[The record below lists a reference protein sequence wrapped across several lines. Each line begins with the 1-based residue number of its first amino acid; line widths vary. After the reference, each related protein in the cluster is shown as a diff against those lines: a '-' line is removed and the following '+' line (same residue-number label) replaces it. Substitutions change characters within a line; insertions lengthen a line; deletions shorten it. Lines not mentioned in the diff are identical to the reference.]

1 MEKKWSLLPDVSAR
15 AVELSQR
22 IGTTPFTAAL
32 LLHRGIESDEA
43 ARDFLHPEKQPFHDP
58 FRMQDMEKA
67 VERIERAI
75 AEKERIV
82 VYGDY
87 DVDGITATS
96 LLCRSLHQLGADVRY
111 FIPHRQKDG
120 YGLHKETLDEIIAS
134 GAALIVTVDC
144 GISAVEEAAGAA
156 GSVDLIITDHH
167 LPGEELPAAL
177 AVIDPHR
184 EDCAYPDKNIA
195 GVGVAFKLCQALWRK
210 LRGKDFTGDLDIAAL
225 GTVADVVPLVGE
237 NRKIVQQGLRVMKKS
252 KRPGIQALL
261 AVTELKDKE
270 ITAGHIGFV
279 LAPRLNAAGRL
290 ASALRGV
297 ELLLTEEAAEAQA
310 IAEELDAANRE
321 RQAVEQEIL
330 QAAERQIEEID
341 VKKAA
346 VLVLH
351 GEGWH
356 PGVIGIVASRIV
368 ERYYRPTVIIAE
380 ENGIGKGSCRSIR
393 GFHMFEALSACQE
406 HLLGFG
412 GHAQAAGLSL
422 RSEGIAAF
430 RASLEA
436 YAKRV
441 LTEKDF
447 IPILDIELELA
458 PDKISERLMTEIKL
472 LEPYGM
478 GNPKPLFSCSS
489 VRGSYAR
496 QIGKE
501 GQHLKFELDG
511 VDASID
517 VLAWGR
523 GEAAALINR
532 ERVDIAYFPEY
543 HVWREK
549 RSLQL
554 MLEDFR
560 PAHDDAKHPD
570 RDDLASVY
578 RFFLARQRAGEELP
592 SDAEKL
598 LAAYLQAFPAMGTF
612 TFQKSLQIFEEL
624 GVLQA
629 ADGRYAFCPPQ
640 GKLDLQKSR
649 LFREGNPL

>member
-1 MEKKWSLLPDVSAR
+1 MEKEWSLLPDVSAR
-15 AVELSQR
+15 AVEFSQR

-32 LLHRGIESDEA
+32 LLHRGIASDEE
-43 ARDFLHPEKQPFHDP
+43 ARNFLHPEKQPFYDP
-58 FRMQDMEKA
+58 FLMKDMEKA
-67 VERIERAI
+67 VSRIERAI
-75 AEKERIV
+75 QAKERIV

-96 LLCRSLHQLGADVRY
+96 LLCRSLRQLGADVGY

-120 YGLHKETLDEIIAS
+120 YGLHKETLDEIIAA
-134 GAALIVTVDC
+134 GADLIVTVDC
-144 GISAVEEAAGAA
+144 GISAVEEAAAVKDK
-156 GSVDLIITDHH
+156 VDLIITDHH
-167 LPGEELPAAL
+167 LPGKELPKAV

-184 EDCAYPDKNIA
+184 ADCPYPDKNIA
-195 GVGVAFKLCQALWRK
+195 GVGVAFKLCQALWQK
-210 LRGKDFTGDLDIAAL
+210 MRGRAFTGDLDIVAL

-237 NRKIVQQGLRVMKKS
+237 NRKIVQQGLRVLKKS
-252 KRPGIQALL
+252 KRLGIQALL
-261 AVTELKDKE
+261 AVTELKEKE

-297 ELLLTEEAAEAQA
+297 ELLLTEDAAEAQA

-330 QAAERQIEEID
+330 QAAEKQIESID
-341 VKKAA
+341 IKKAP

-380 ENGIGKGSCRSIR
+380 EDGIGKGSCRSIR
-393 GFHMFEALSACQE
+393 GFHMFEALSACKE
-406 HLLGFG
+406 YLLGFG

-422 RSEGIAAF
+422 RSEDIAPF
-430 RASLEA
+430 REALAA
-436 YAKRV
+436 YATRV
-441 LTEKDF
+441 LAAEDF

-458 PDKISERLMTEIKL
+458 PDKISEKLMTEIKL

-478 GNPKPLFSCSS
+478 GNPKPLFASHS
-489 VRGSYAR
+489 VRGSYAQR
-496 QIGKE
+496 IGKE
-501 GQHLKFELDG
+501 GQHLKFALDG
-511 VDASID
+511 VDESID

-523 GEAAALINR
+523 GEAAPLVNR
-532 ERVDIAYFPEY
+532 ERIDIAYFPEY

-560 PAHDDAKHPD
+560 PARAEAKHPD
-570 RDDLASVY
+570 RDALASVY
-578 RFFLARQRAGEELP
+578 RFLFARQKAAELP
-592 SDAEKL
+592 LDAEYL
-598 LAAYLQAFPAMGTF
+598 LAEYLRHFPVMGIF
-612 TFQKSLQIFEEL
+612 TFQKALQIFEEL
-624 GVLQA
+624 GVLHA
-629 ADGRYAFCPPQ
+629 ADGTYKFSAPKER
-640 GKLDLQKSR
+640 LDLYKSR
-649 LFREGNPL
+649 IFREGNPL

>member
-1 MEKKWSLLPDVSAR
+1 MEKEWSLLPDTSAR
-15 AVELSQR
+15 AVEFSQR

-32 LLHRGIESDEA
+32 LLHRGITSDEE
-43 ARDFLHPEKQPFHDP
+43 ARAFLHPEKQPFHDP
-58 FRMQDMEKA
+58 FLMRDMEKA
-67 VERIERAI
+67 VSRIEQAI
-75 AEKERIV
+75 EAQERIV

-96 LLCRSLHQLGADVRY
+96 LLCRNLRQLGAAADY

-120 YGLHKETLDEIIAS
+120 YGLHKETLDEIIAG
-134 GAALIVTVDC
+134 GARLIVTVDC
-144 GISAVEEAAGAA
+144 GISAVEEAAAA
-156 GSVDLIITDHH
+156 KDKVDLIITDHH
-167 LPGEELPAAL
+167 LPGKELPKAL

-184 EDCAYPDKNIA
+184 ADCAYPDKNIA
-195 GVGVAFKLCQALWRK
+195 GVDVAFKLCQALWQK
-210 LRGKDFTGDLDIAAL
+210 MRGKAFTGDLDIVAL
-225 GTVADVVPLVGE
+225 GTVADVVPLLGE
-237 NRKIVQQGLRVMKKS
+237 NRKIVQQGLRVLKKS

-261 AVTELKDKE
+261 AVTELQEKE

-297 ELLLTEEAAEAQA
+297 ELLLTEDGEEAQA

-330 QAAERQIEEID
+330 QAAEKQIEEID
-341 VKKAA
+341 VKRAH

-380 ENGIGKGSCRSIR
+380 EDGIGKGSCRSIR
-393 GFHMFEALSACQE
+393 GFHMFEALSACGE

-422 RSEGIAAF
+422 RSADVASF
-430 RASLEA
+430 REAMEA
-436 YAKRV
+436 YAAKV
-441 LTEKDF
+441 LTEEDF
-447 IPILDIELELA
+447 VPILEIELELA
-458 PDKISERLMTEIKL
+458 PEKITEQLMTEIKL

-478 GNPKPLFSCSS
+478 GNPKPLFASHG
-489 VRGSYAR
+489 VRGGYAR

-511 VDASID
+511 LDASID
-517 VLAWGR
+517 VLAWGK
-523 GEAAALINR
+523 GEEAPLVNR
-532 ERVDIAYFPEY
+532 ERIDIAYFPEY

-560 PAHDDAKHPD
+560 PARAEAKHPD
-570 RDDLASVY
+570 RDALASVY
-578 RFFLARQRAGEELP
+578 RFLFARQKAAELP
-592 SDAEKL
+592 LDAEYL
-598 LAAYLQAFPAMGTF
+598 LAEYLRHFPVMGIF
-612 TFQKSLQIFEEL
+612 TFQKALQIFEEL
-624 GVLQA
+624 GVLHA
-629 ADGRYAFCPPQ
+629 ADGTYKFSAPKER
-640 GKLDLQKSR
+640 LDLYKSR
-649 LFREGNPL
+649 IFREGNPL

>member
-1 MEKKWSLLPDVSAR
+1 MEKEWSLLPDTSAR
-15 AVELSQR
+15 AVEFSQR

-32 LLHRGIESDEA
+32 LLHRGITSDEE
-43 ARDFLHPEKQPFHDP
+43 ARAFLHPEKQPFHDP
-58 FRMQDMEKA
+58 FLMRDMEKA
-67 VERIERAI
+67 VSRIEQAI
-75 AEKERIV
+75 EAQERIV

-96 LLCRSLHQLGADVRY
+96 LLCRNLRQLGAAADY

-120 YGLHKETLDEIIAS
+120 YGLHKETLDEIIAG
-134 GAALIVTVDC
+134 GARLIVTVDC
-144 GISAVEEAAGAA
+144 GISAVEEAAAA
-156 GSVDLIITDHH
+156 KDKVDLIITDHH
-167 LPGEELPAAL
+167 LPGKELPKAF

-184 EDCAYPDKNIA
+184 ADCAYPDKNIA
-195 GVGVAFKLCQALWRK
+195 GVGVAFKLCQALWQK
-210 LRGKDFTGDLDIAAL
+210 MRGKAFTGDLDIVAL
-225 GTVADVVPLVGE
+225 GTVADVVPLLGE
-237 NRKIVQQGLRVMKKS
+237 NRKIVQQGLRVLKKS

-261 AVTELKDKE
+261 AVTELQEKE

-297 ELLLTEEAAEAQA
+297 ELLLTEDGEEAQA

-330 QAAERQIEEID
+330 QAAEKQIEEID
-341 VKKAA
+341 VKRAH

-380 ENGIGKGSCRSIR
+380 EDGIGKGSCRSIR
-393 GFHMFEALSACQE
+393 GFHMFEALSACGE

-422 RSEGIAAF
+422 RSADVASF
-430 RASLEA
+430 REAMEA
-436 YAKRV
+436 YAAKV
-441 LTEKDF
+441 LTEEDF
-447 IPILDIELELA
+447 VPILEIELELA
-458 PDKISERLMTEIKL
+458 PEKITEQLMTEIKL

-478 GNPKPLFSCSS
+478 GNPKPLFASHG
-489 VRGSYAR
+489 VRGSYAQR
-496 QIGKE
+496 IGKE
-501 GQHLKFELDG
+501 GQHLKFALDG
-511 VDASID
+511 VDESID

-523 GEAAALINR
+523 GEAAPLVNR
-532 ERVDIAYFPEY
+532 ERIDIAYFPEY

-560 PAHDDAKHPD
+560 PARAEAKHPD
-570 RDDLASVY
+570 RDALASVY
-578 RFFLARQRAGEELP
+578 RFLFARQKAAELP
-592 SDAEKL
+592 LDAEYL
-598 LAAYLQAFPAMGTF
+598 LAEYLRHFPVMGIF
-612 TFQKSLQIFEEL
+612 TFQKALQIFEEL
-624 GVLQA
+624 GVLHA
-629 ADGRYAFCPPQ
+629 ADGTYKFSAPKER
-640 GKLDLQKSR
+640 LDLYKSR
-649 LFREGNPL
+649 IFREGNPL

>member
-1 MEKKWSLLPDVSAR
+1 MEKEWSLLPDTSAR
-15 AVELSQR
+15 AVEFSQR

-32 LLHRGIESDEA
+32 LLHRGITSDEE
-43 ARDFLHPEKQPFHDP
+43 ARAFLHPEKQPFHDP
-58 FRMQDMEKA
+58 FLMRDMEKA
-67 VERIERAI
+67 VSRIEQAI
-75 AEKERIV
+75 EAQERIV

-96 LLCRSLHQLGADVRY
+96 LLCRNLRHLGADAAY

-120 YGLHKETLDEIIAS
+120 YGLHKETLDEITAS
-134 GAALIVTVDC
+134 GAALIITVDC
-144 GISAVEEAAGAA
+144 GISAVEEVAEAKKK
-156 GSVDLIITDHH
+156 VDIIITDHH
-167 LPGEELPAAL
+167 LPGKELPAAF

-184 EDCAYPDKNIA
+184 ADCPYPDKNIA
-195 GVGVAFKLCQALWRK
+195 GVGVAFKLCQALWQK
-210 LRGKDFTGDLDIAAL
+210 MRGKAFTGDLDIVAL
-225 GTVADVVPLVGE
+225 GTVADVVPLLGE
-237 NRKIVQQGLRVMKKS
+237 NRKIVQQGLRVLKKS

-261 AVTELKDKE
+261 AVTELQEKE

-297 ELLLTEEAAEAQA
+297 ELLLTEDGEEAQA

-330 QAAERQIEEID
+330 QAAEKQIEEID
-341 VKKAA
+341 VKRAH

-380 ENGIGKGSCRSIR
+380 EDGIGKGSCRSIR
-393 GFHMFEALSACQE
+393 GFHMFEALSACGE

-422 RSEGIAAF
+422 RSADVASF
-430 RASLEA
+430 REAMEA
-436 YAKRV
+436 YAAKV
-441 LTEKDF
+441 LTEEDF
-447 IPILDIELELA
+447 VPILEIELELA
-458 PDKISERLMTEIKL
+458 PEKITEQLMTEIKL

-478 GNPKPLFSCSS
+478 GNPKPLFASHG
-489 VRGSYAR
+489 VRGSYAQR
-496 QIGKE
+496 IGKE
-501 GQHLKFELDG
+501 GQHLKFALDG
-511 VDASID
+511 VDESID

-523 GEAAALINR
+523 GEAAPLVNR
-532 ERVDIAYFPEY
+532 ERIDIAYFPEY

-560 PAHDDAKHPD
+560 PARAEAKHPD
-570 RDDLASVY
+570 RDALASVY
-578 RFFLARQRAGEELP
+578 RFLFARQKAAELP
-592 SDAEKL
+592 LDAEYL
-598 LAAYLQAFPAMGTF
+598 LAEYLRHFPVMGIF
-612 TFQKSLQIFEEL
+612 TFQKALQIFEEL
-624 GVLQA
+624 GVLHA
-629 ADGRYAFCPPQ
+629 ADGTYKFSAPKER
-640 GKLDLQKSR
+640 LDLYKSR
-649 LFREGNPL
+649 IFREGNPL

>member
-1 MEKKWSLLPDVSAR
+1 MEKEWSLLPDTSAR
-15 AVELSQR
+15 AVEFSQR

-32 LLHRGIESDEA
+32 LLHRGITSDEE
-43 ARDFLHPEKQPFHDP
+43 ARAFLHPEKQPFHDP
-58 FRMQDMEKA
+58 FLMRDMEKA
-67 VERIERAI
+67 VSRIEQAI
-75 AEKERIV
+75 QAQERIV

-96 LLCRSLHQLGADVRY
+96 LLCRNLRQLGAAADY

-120 YGLHKETLDEIIAS
+120 YGLHKETLDEIIAG
-134 GAALIVTVDC
+134 GARLIVTVDC
-144 GISAVEEAAGAA
+144 GISAVEEAAAA
-156 GSVDLIITDHH
+156 KDKVDLIITDHH
-167 LPGEELPAAL
+167 LPGKELPKAL

-184 EDCAYPDKNIA
+184 ADCAYPDKNIA
-195 GVGVAFKLCQALWRK
+195 GVGVAFKLCQALWQK
-210 LRGKDFTGDLDIAAL
+210 MRGKAFTGDLDIVAL
-225 GTVADVVPLVGE
+225 GTVADVVPLLGE
-237 NRKIVQQGLRVMKKS
+237 NRKIVQQGLRVLKKS

-261 AVTELKDKE
+261 AVTELQEKE

-297 ELLLTEEAAEAQA
+297 ELLLTEDGEEAQA

-330 QAAERQIEEID
+330 QAAEKQIEEID
-341 VKKAA
+341 VKRAH

-380 ENGIGKGSCRSIR
+380 EDGIGKGSCRSIR
-393 GFHMFEALSACQE
+393 GFHMFEALSACGE

-422 RSEGIAAF
+422 RSADVASF
-430 RASLEA
+430 REAMEA
-436 YAKRV
+436 YAAKV
-441 LTEKDF
+441 LTEEDF
-447 IPILDIELELA
+447 VPILEIELELA
-458 PDKISERLMTEIKL
+458 PEKITEQLMTEIKL

-478 GNPKPLFSCSS
+478 GNPKPLFASHG
-489 VRGSYAR
+489 VRGSYAQR
-496 QIGKE
+496 IGKE
-501 GQHLKFELDG
+501 GQHLKFALDG
-511 VDASID
+511 VDESID

-523 GEAAALINR
+523 GEAAPLVNR
-532 ERVDIAYFPEY
+532 ERIDIAYFPEY

-560 PAHDDAKHPD
+560 PARAEAKHPD
-570 RDDLASVY
+570 RDALASVY
-578 RFFLARQRAGEELP
+578 RFLFARQKAAELP
-592 SDAEKL
+592 LDAEYL
-598 LAAYLQAFPAMGTF
+598 LAEYLRHFPVMGIF
-612 TFQKSLQIFEEL
+612 TFQKALQIFEEL
-624 GVLQA
+624 GVLHA
-629 ADGRYAFCPPQ
+629 ADGTYKFSAPKER
-640 GKLDLQKSR
+640 LDLYKSR
-649 LFREGNPL
+649 IFREGNPL

>member
-1 MEKKWSLLPDVSAR
+1 MEKEWSLLPDTSAR
-15 AVELSQR
+15 AVEFSQR

-32 LLHRGIESDEA
+32 LLHRGITSDEE
-43 ARDFLHPEKQPFHDP
+43 ARAFLHPEKQPFHDP
-58 FRMQDMEKA
+58 FLMRDMEKA
-67 VERIERAI
+67 VSRIEQAI
-75 AEKERIV
+75 QAQERIV

-96 LLCRSLHQLGADVRY
+96 LLCRNLRQLGANAGY

-120 YGLHKETLDEIIAS
+120 YGLHKETLDEIIAG
-134 GAALIVTVDC
+134 GAGLIVTVDC
-144 GISAVEEAAGAA
+144 GISAVEEAAAA
-156 GSVDLIITDHH
+156 KDKVDLIITDHH
-167 LPGEELPAAL
+167 LPGQELPKAL

-184 EDCAYPDKNIA
+184 ADCAYPDKNIA
-195 GVGVAFKLCQALWRK
+195 GVGVAFKLCQALWQK
-210 LRGKDFTGDLDIAAL
+210 MRGKSFTGDLDIVAL
-225 GTVADVVPLVGE
+225 GTVADVVPLLGE
-237 NRKIVQQGLRVMKKS
+237 NRKIVQQGLRVLKKS

-261 AVTELKDKE
+261 AVTELQEKE

-297 ELLLTEEAAEAQA
+297 ELLLTEDGEEAQA

-330 QAAERQIEEID
+330 QAAEKQIEEID
-341 VKKAA
+341 VKRAH

-380 ENGIGKGSCRSIR
+380 EDGVGKGSCRSIR
-393 GFHMFEALSACQE
+393 GFHMFEALSACKE

-422 RSEGIAAF
+422 RSADIASF
-430 RASLEA
+430 REALEA
-436 YAKRV
+436 YAAKV
-441 LTEKDF
+441 LTEEDF
-447 IPILDIELELA
+447 VPILDIELELA
-458 PDKISERLMTEIKL
+458 PEKITEQLMTEIKL

-478 GNPKPLFSCSS
+478 GNPKPLFSTQG

-511 VDASID
+511 LDASID
-517 VLAWGR
+517 VLAWGK
-523 GEAAALINR
+523 GEEAPLVNR
-532 ERVDIAYFPEY
+532 ERIDIAYFPEY

-560 PAHDDAKHPD
+560 PARAEAKHPD
-570 RDDLASVY
+570 RDALASVY
-578 RFFLARQRAGEELP
+578 RFLLVRQRAGEGLP
-592 SDAEKL
+592 ADAEKL
-598 LAAYLQAFPAMGTF
+598 LAEYLLHFPAMGIF
-612 TFQKSLQIFEEL
+612 TFQKALQIFEEL
-624 GVLQA
+624 SVLLPD
-629 ADGRYAFCPPQ
+629 DGRYAFCPPQ
-640 GKLDLQKSR
+640 EKLDLQKSR
-649 LFREGNPL
+649 IFREGNPL

>member
-1 MEKKWSLLPDVSAR
+1 MEKEWSLLPDTSAR
-15 AVELSQR
+15 AVEFSQR

-32 LLHRGIESDEA
+32 LLHRGITSDEE
-43 ARDFLHPEKQPFHDP
+43 ARAFLHPEKQPFHDP
-58 FRMQDMEKA
+58 FLMRDMEKA
-67 VERIERAI
+67 VSRIEQAI
-75 AEKERIV
+75 EAQERIV

-96 LLCRSLHQLGADVRY
+96 LLCRNLRQLGAAADY

-120 YGLHKETLDEIIAS
+120 YGLHKETLDEIIAG
-134 GAALIVTVDC
+134 GARLIVTVDC
-144 GISAVEEAAGAA
+144 GISAVEEAAAA
-156 GSVDLIITDHH
+156 KDKVDLIITDHH
-167 LPGEELPAAL
+167 LPGKELPKAF

-184 EDCAYPDKNIA
+184 ADCSYPDKNIA
-195 GVGVAFKLCQALWRK
+195 GVGVAFKLCQALWQK
-210 LRGKDFTGDLDIAAL
+210 MRGKSFTGDLDIVAL
-225 GTVADVVPLVGE
+225 GTVADVVPLLGE
-237 NRKIVQQGLRVMKKS
+237 NRKIVQQGLRVLKKS

-261 AVTELKDKE
+261 AVTELQEKE

-297 ELLLTEEAAEAQA
+297 ELLLTEDGEEAQA

-330 QAAERQIEEID
+330 QAAEKQIEEID
-341 VKKAA
+341 VKRAH

-380 ENGIGKGSCRSIR
+380 EDGIGKGSCRSIR
-393 GFHMFEALSACQE
+393 GFHMFEALSACGE

-422 RSEGIAAF
+422 RSADVASF
-430 RASLEA
+430 REAMEA
-436 YAKRV
+436 YAAKV
-441 LTEKDF
+441 LTEEDF
-447 IPILDIELELA
+447 VPILEIELELA
-458 PDKISERLMTEIKL
+458 PEKITEQLMTEIKL

-478 GNPKPLFSCSS
+478 GNPKPLFASHG
-489 VRGSYAR
+489 VRGSYAQR
-496 QIGKE
+496 IGKE
-501 GQHLKFELDG
+501 GQHLKFALDG
-511 VDASID
+511 VDESID

-523 GEAAALINR
+523 GEAAPLVNR
-532 ERVDIAYFPEY
+532 ERIDIAYFPEY

-560 PAHDDAKHPD
+560 PARAEAKHPD
-570 RDDLASVY
+570 RDALASVY
-578 RFFLARQRAGEELP
+578 RFLFARQKAAELP
-592 SDAEKL
+592 LDAEYL
-598 LAAYLQAFPAMGTF
+598 LAEYLRHFPVMGIF
-612 TFQKSLQIFEEL
+612 TFQKALQIFEEL
-624 GVLQA
+624 GVLHA
-629 ADGRYAFCPPQ
+629 ADGTYKFSAPKER
-640 GKLDLQKSR
+640 LDLYKSR
-649 LFREGNPL
+649 IFREGNPL

>member
-1 MEKKWSLLPDVSAR
+1 MEKEWSLLPDTSAR
-15 AVELSQR
+15 AVEFSQR
-22 IGTTPFTAAL
+22 IGTMPFTAAL
-32 LLHRGIESDEA
+32 LLHRGITSDEE
-43 ARDFLHPEKQPFHDP
+43 ARAFLHPEKQPFHDP
-58 FRMQDMEKA
+58 FLMRDMEKA
-67 VERIERAI
+67 VSRIEQAI
-75 AEKERIV
+75 EAQERIV

-96 LLCRSLHQLGADVRY
+96 LLCRNLRQLGAAADY

-120 YGLHKETLDEIIAS
+120 YGLHKETLDEIIAG
-134 GAALIVTVDC
+134 GARLIVTVDC
-144 GISAVEEAAGAA
+144 GISAVEEAAAA
-156 GSVDLIITDHH
+156 KDKVDLIITDHH
-167 LPGEELPAAL
+167 LPGKELPKAL

-184 EDCAYPDKNIA
+184 ADCSYPDKNIA
-195 GVGVAFKLCQALWRK
+195 GVGVAFKLCQALWQK
-210 LRGKDFTGDLDIAAL
+210 MRGKAFTGDLDIVAL
-225 GTVADVVPLVGE
+225 GTVADVVPLLGE
-237 NRKIVQQGLRVMKKS
+237 NRKIVQQGLRVLKKS

-261 AVTELKDKE
+261 AVTELQEKE

-297 ELLLTEEAAEAQA
+297 ELLLTEDGEEAQA

-330 QAAERQIEEID
+330 QAAEKQIEEID
-341 VKKAA
+341 VKRAH

-380 ENGIGKGSCRSIR
+380 EDGIGKGSCRSIR
-393 GFHMFEALSACQE
+393 GFHMFEALSACGE

-422 RSEGIAAF
+422 RSADVASF
-430 RASLEA
+430 REALEA
-436 YAKRV
+436 YAAKV
-441 LTEKDF
+441 LTEEDF
-447 IPILDIELELA
+447 VPILDIELELA
-458 PDKISERLMTEIKL
+458 PEKITEQLMTEIKL

-478 GNPKPLFSCSS
+478 GNPKPLFASHG
-489 VRGSYAR
+489 VRGGYAR

-511 VDASID
+511 LDASID
-517 VLAWGR
+517 VLAWGK
-523 GEAAALINR
+523 GEEAPLVNR
-532 ERVDIAYFPEY
+532 ERIDIAYFPEY

-560 PAHDDAKHPD
+560 PARAEAKHPD
-570 RDDLASVY
+570 RDALASVY
-578 RFFLARQRAGEELP
+578 RFLFARQKAAELP
-592 SDAEKL
+592 LDAEYL
-598 LAAYLQAFPAMGTF
+598 LAEYLRHFPVMGIF
-612 TFQKSLQIFEEL
+612 TFQKALQIFEEL
-624 GVLQA
+624 GVLHA
-629 ADGRYAFCPPQ
+629 ADGTYKFSAPKER
-640 GKLDLQKSR
+640 LDLYKSR
-649 LFREGNPL
+649 IFREGNPL

>member
-1 MEKKWSLLPDVSAR
+1 MEKEWSLLPDVSAR
-15 AVELSQR
+15 AVEFSQR

-32 LLHRGIESDEA
+32 LLHRGIASDEE
-43 ARDFLHPEKQPFHDP
+43 ARNFLHPEKQPFYDP
-58 FRMQDMEKA
+58 FLMKDMEKA
-67 VERIERAI
+67 VSRIERAI
-75 AEKERIV
+75 QAKERIV

-96 LLCRSLHQLGADVRY
+96 LLCRSLRQFGADVGY

-120 YGLHKETLDEIIAS
+120 YGLHKETLDEIIAA

-144 GISAVEEAAGAA
+144 GISAVEEAAAVKDK
-156 GSVDLIITDHH
+156 VDLIITDHH
-167 LPGEELPAAL
+167 LPGKELPKAV

-184 EDCAYPDKNIA
+184 ADCPYPDKNIA
-195 GVGVAFKLCQALWRK
+195 GVGVAFKLCQALWQKMCGRA
-210 LRGKDFTGDLDIAAL
+210 FTGDLDIVAL

-237 NRKIVQQGLRVMKKS
+237 NRKIVQQGLRVLKKS
-252 KRPGIQALL
+252 KRLGIQSLL
-261 AVTELKDKE
+261 AVTELKEKE

-297 ELLLTEEAAEAQA
+297 ELLLTEAAEEAQA

-330 QAAERQIEEID
+330 QAAEKQIESID
-341 VKKAA
+341 VKKTP

-380 ENGIGKGSCRSIR
+380 EDGIGKGSCRSIR
-393 GFHMFEALSACQE
+393 GFHMFEALSACKE
-406 HLLGFG
+406 YLIGFG

-422 RSEGIAAF
+422 RSADIASF
-430 RASLEA
+430 REAMEA
-436 YAKRV
+436 YAAKV
-441 LTEKDF
+441 LDEEDF
-447 IPILDIELELA
+447 VPILDIELELA
-458 PDKISERLMTEIKL
+458 PEKITERLMTEIKL

-478 GNPKPLFSCSS
+478 GNPKPLFSTHG
-489 VRGSYAR
+489 VRGSYAH

-501 GQHLKFELDG
+501 GQHLKFALDG
-511 VDASID
+511 VDESID

-523 GEAAALINR
+523 GEAAPLVNR
-532 ERVDIAYFPEY
+532 ERIDIAYFPEY

-560 PAHDDAKHPD
+560 PARAEAKHPD
-570 RDDLASVY
+570 RDALASVY
-578 RFFLARQRAGEELP
+578 RFLFARQKAAELP
-592 SDAEKL
+592 LDAEYL
-598 LAAYLQAFPAMGTF
+598 LAEYLRHFPVMGIF
-612 TFQKSLQIFEEL
+612 TFQKALQIFEEL
-624 GVLQA
+624 GILHA
-629 ADGRYAFCPPQ
+629 ADGTYKFSAPKER
-640 GKLDLQKSR
+640 LDLYKSR
-649 LFREGNPL
+649 IFREGNPL

>member
-1 MEKKWSLLPDVSAR
+1 MEKEWSLLPDTSAR
-15 AVELSQR
+15 AVEFSQR

-32 LLHRGIESDEA
+32 LLHRGITSDEE
-43 ARDFLHPEKQPFHDP
+43 ARAFLHPEKQPFHDP
-58 FRMQDMEKA
+58 FLMRDMEKA
-67 VERIERAI
+67 VSRIEQAI
-75 AEKERIV
+75 EAQERIV

-96 LLCRSLHQLGADVRY
+96 LLCRNLRQLGAAADY

-120 YGLHKETLDEIIAS
+120 YGLHKETLDEIIAG
-134 GAALIVTVDC
+134 GARLIVTVDC
-144 GISAVEEAAGAA
+144 GISAVEEAAAA
-156 GSVDLIITDHH
+156 KDKVDLIITDHH
-167 LPGEELPAAL
+167 LPGKELPKAF

-184 EDCAYPDKNIA
+184 ADCAYPDKNIA
-195 GVGVAFKLCQALWRK
+195 GVGVAFKLCQALWQK
-210 LRGKDFTGDLDIAAL
+210 MRGKAFTGDLDIVAL
-225 GTVADVVPLVGE
+225 GTVADVVPLLGE
-237 NRKIVQQGLRVMKKS
+237 NRKIVQQGLRVLKKS

-261 AVTELKDKE
+261 AVTELQEKE

-297 ELLLTEEAAEAQA
+297 ELLLTEDGEEAQA

-330 QAAERQIEEID
+330 QAAEKQIEEID
-341 VKKAA
+341 VKRAH

-380 ENGIGKGSCRSIR
+380 EDGIGKGSCRSIR
-393 GFHMFEALSACQE
+393 GFHMFEALSACGE

-422 RSEGIAAF
+422 RSADVASF
-430 RASLEA
+430 REAMEA
-436 YAKRV
+436 YAAKV
-441 LTEKDF
+441 LTEEDF
-447 IPILDIELELA
+447 VPILDIELELA
-458 PDKISERLMTEIKL
+458 PEKITEQLMTEIKL

-478 GNPKPLFSCSS
+478 GNPKPLFSTHG

-511 VDASID
+511 LDASID
-517 VLAWGR
+517 VLAWGK
-523 GEAAALINR
+523 GEEAPLVNR
-532 ERVDIAYFPEY
+532 ERIDIAYFPEY

-560 PAHDDAKHPD
+560 PARAEAKHPD
-570 RDDLASVY
+570 RDVLASVY
-578 RFFLARQRAGEELP
+578 RFLLARQRAGEGLP
-592 SDAEKL
+592 ADAEKL
-598 LAAYLQAFPAMGTF
+598 LAGYLLHFPAMGIF
-612 TFQKSLQIFEEL
+612 TFQKALQIFEEL
-624 GVLQA
+624 GVLLPD
-629 ADGRYAFCPPQ
+629 DGRYAFCPPQ

-649 LFREGNPL
+649 IFREGNPL

>member
-1 MEKKWSLLPDVSAR
+1 MEKEWSLLPDTSAR
-15 AVELSQR
+15 AVEFSQR

-32 LLHRGIESDEA
+32 LLHRGITSDEE
-43 ARDFLHPEKQPFHDP
+43 ARAFLHPEKQPFHDP
-58 FRMQDMEKA
+58 FLMRDMEKA
-67 VERIERAI
+67 VSRIEQAI
-75 AEKERIV
+75 EAQERIV

-96 LLCRSLHQLGADVRY
+96 LLCRNLRQLGAAADY

-120 YGLHKETLDEIIAS
+120 YGLHKETLDEIIAG
-134 GAALIVTVDC
+134 GARLIVTVDC
-144 GISAVEEAAGAA
+144 GISAVEEAAAA
-156 GSVDLIITDHH
+156 KDKVDLIITDHH
-167 LPGEELPAAL
+167 LPGKELPKAL

-184 EDCAYPDKNIA
+184 ADCAYPDKNIA
-195 GVGVAFKLCQALWRK
+195 GVGVAFKLCQALWQK
-210 LRGKDFTGDLDIAAL
+210 MRGKAFTGDLDIVAL
-225 GTVADVVPLVGE
+225 GTVADVVPLLGE
-237 NRKIVQQGLRVMKKS
+237 NRKIVQQGLRVLKKS

-261 AVTELKDKE
+261 AVTELQEKE

-297 ELLLTEEAAEAQA
+297 ELLLTEDGEEAQA

-330 QAAERQIEEID
+330 QAAEKQIEEID
-341 VKKAA
+341 VKRAH

-380 ENGIGKGSCRSIR
+380 EDGIGKGSCRSIR
-393 GFHMFEALSACQE
+393 GFHMFEALSACGE

-422 RSEGIAAF
+422 RSADVASF
-430 RASLEA
+430 REAMEA
-436 YAKRV
+436 YAAKV
-441 LTEKDF
+441 LTEEDF
-447 IPILDIELELA
+447 VPILEIELELA
-458 PDKISERLMTEIKL
+458 PEKITEQLMTEIKL

-478 GNPKPLFSCSS
+478 GNPKPLFASHG
-489 VRGSYAR
+489 VRGSYAQR
-496 QIGKE
+496 IGKE
-501 GQHLKFELDG
+501 GQHLKFALDG
-511 VDASID
+511 VDESID

-523 GEAAALINR
+523 GEAAPLVNR
-532 ERVDIAYFPEY
+532 ERIDIAYFPEY

-560 PAHDDAKHPD
+560 PARAEAKHPD
-570 RDDLASVY
+570 RDALASVY
-578 RFFLARQRAGEELP
+578 RFLFARQKAAELP
-592 SDAEKL
+592 LDAEYL
-598 LAAYLQAFPAMGTF
+598 LAEYLRHFPVMGIF
-612 TFQKSLQIFEEL
+612 TFQKALQIFEEL
-624 GVLQA
+624 GVLHA
-629 ADGRYAFCPPQ
+629 ADGTYKFSAPKER
-640 GKLDLQKSR
+640 LDLYKSR
-649 LFREGNPL
+649 IFREGNPL

>member
-1 MEKKWSLLPDVSAR
+1 MEKEWSLLPDVSAR
-15 AVELSQR
+15 AVEFSQR

-32 LLHRGIESDEA
+32 LLHRGIASDAEA
-43 ARDFLHPEKQPFHDP
+43 RNFLHPEKQPFYDP
-58 FRMQDMEKA
+58 FLMKDMEKA
-67 VERIERAI
+67 VSRIERAI
-75 AEKERIV
+75 QAKERIV

-96 LLCRSLHQLGADVRY
+96 LLCRSLRQLGADVGY

-120 YGLHKETLDEIIAS
+120 YGLHKETLDEIIAA

-144 GISAVEEAAGAA
+144 GISAVEEAAEVKDK
-156 GSVDLIITDHH
+156 VDLIITDHH
-167 LPGEELPAAL
+167 LPGKELPKAV

-184 EDCAYPDKNIA
+184 ADCPYPDKNIA
-195 GVGVAFKLCQALWRK
+195 GVGVAFKLCQALWQK
-210 LRGKDFTGDLDIAAL
+210 MRGKTFKGDLDVVAL

-237 NRKIVQQGLRVMKKS
+237 NRKIVQQGLRVLKKS
-252 KRPGIQALL
+252 KRLGIQALL
-261 AVTELKDKE
+261 AVTELKEKE

-297 ELLLTEEAAEAQA
+297 ELLLTEDAAEAQA

-330 QAAERQIEEID
+330 QAAEKQIESID
-341 VKKAA
+341 VKKAP

-351 GEGWH
+351 GDGWH

-380 ENGIGKGSCRSIR
+380 EDGVGKGSCRSIR
-393 GFHMFEALSACQE
+393 GFHMFEALSACKA

-422 RSEGIAAF
+422 RSEDIAPF
-430 RASLEA
+430 REALAA
-436 YAKRV
+436 YATRV
-441 LTEKDF
+441 LAAEDF

-458 PDKISERLMTEIKL
+458 PDKISEKLMTEIKL

-478 GNPKPLFSCSS
+478 GNPKPLFSSHG
-489 VRGSYAR
+489 VRGSYAQR
-496 QIGKE
+496 IGKE
-501 GQHLKFELDG
+501 GQHLKFALDG
-511 VDASID
+511 VDESID

-523 GEAAALINR
+523 GEAAPLVNR
-532 ERVDIAYFPEY
+532 ERIDIAYFPEY

-560 PAHDDAKHPD
+560 PARAEAKYPD
-570 RDDLASVY
+570 RDALASVY
-578 RFFLARQRAGEELP
+578 RFLFARQKAAELP
-592 SDAEKL
+592 LDAEYL
-598 LAAYLQAFPAMGTF
+598 LAEYLRHFPVMGIF
-612 TFQKSLQIFEEL
+612 TFQKALQIFEEL
-624 GVLQA
+624 GILHA
-629 ADGRYAFCPPQ
+629 ADGTYKFSAPKER
-640 GKLDLQKSR
+640 LDLYKSR
-649 LFREGNPL
+649 IFREGNPL

>member
-1 MEKKWSLLPDVSAR
+1 MEKEWSLLPDTSAR
-15 AVELSQR
+15 AVEFSQR

-32 LLHRGIESDEA
+32 LLHRGITSDEE
-43 ARDFLHPEKQPFHDP
+43 ARAFLHPEKQPFHDP
-58 FRMQDMEKA
+58 FLMKDMEKA
-67 VERIERAI
+67 VSRIEQAI
-75 AEKERIV
+75 EAQERIV

-96 LLCRSLHQLGADVRY
+96 LLCRNLRQLGAAADY

-120 YGLHKETLDEIIAS
+120 YGLHKETLDEIIAG
-134 GAALIVTVDC
+134 GARLIVTVDC
-144 GISAVEEAAGAA
+144 GISAVEEAAAA
-156 GSVDLIITDHH
+156 KDKVDLIITDHH
-167 LPGEELPAAL
+167 LPGKELPKAF

-184 EDCAYPDKNIA
+184 ADCAYPDKNIA
-195 GVGVAFKLCQALWRK
+195 GVGVAFKLCQALWQK
-210 LRGKDFTGDLDIAAL
+210 MRGKAFTGDLDIVAL
-225 GTVADVVPLVGE
+225 GTVADVVPLLGE
-237 NRKIVQQGLRVMKKS
+237 NRKIVQQGLRVLKKS

-261 AVTELKDKE
+261 AVTELQEKE

-297 ELLLTEEAAEAQA
+297 ELLLTEDGEEAQA

-330 QAAERQIEEID
+330 QAAEKQIEEID
-341 VKKAA
+341 VKRAH

-380 ENGIGKGSCRSIR
+380 KDGIGKGSCRSIR
-393 GFHMFEALSACQE
+393 GFHMFEALSACGE

-422 RSEGIAAF
+422 RSADVASF
-430 RASLEA
+430 REAMEA
-436 YAKRV
+436 YAAKV
-441 LTEKDF
+441 LTEEDF
-447 IPILDIELELA
+447 VPILDIELELA
-458 PDKISERLMTEIKL
+458 PEKITEQLMTEIKL

-478 GNPKPLFSCSS
+478 GNPKPLFASHG
-489 VRGSYAR
+489 VRGGYAR

-511 VDASID
+511 LDASID
-517 VLAWGR
+517 VLAWGK
-523 GEAAALINR
+523 GEEAPLVNR
-532 ERVDIAYFPEY
+532 ERIDIAYFPEY

-549 RSLQL
+549 RFLQL

-560 PAHDDAKHPD
+560 PARAEAKHPD
-570 RDDLASVY
+570 RDALASVY
-578 RFFLARQRAGEELP
+578 RFLFARQKAAELP
-592 SDAEKL
+592 LDAEYL
-598 LAAYLQAFPAMGTF
+598 LAEYLRHFPVMGIF
-612 TFQKSLQIFEEL
+612 TFQKALQIFEEL
-624 GVLQA
+624 GVLHA
-629 ADGRYAFCPPQ
+629 ADGTYKFSAPKER
-640 GKLDLQKSR
+640 LDLYKSR
-649 LFREGNPL
+649 IFREGNPL

>member
-1 MEKKWSLLPDVSAR
+1 MEKEWSLLPDTSAR
-15 AVELSQR
+15 AVEFSQR

-32 LLHRGIESDEA
+32 LLHRGITSDEE
-43 ARDFLHPEKQPFHDP
+43 ARAFLHPEKQPFHDP
-58 FRMQDMEKA
+58 FLMRDMEKA
-67 VERIERAI
+67 VSRIEQAI
-75 AEKERIV
+75 QAQERIV

-96 LLCRSLHQLGADVRY
+96 LLCRNLRQLGANAGY

-120 YGLHKETLDEIIAS
+120 YGLHKETLDEIIAG
-134 GAALIVTVDC
+134 GAGLIVTVDC
-144 GISAVEEAAGAA
+144 GISAVEEAAAA
-156 GSVDLIITDHH
+156 KDKVDLIITDHH
-167 LPGEELPAAL
+167 LPGQELPKAL

-184 EDCAYPDKNIA
+184 ADCAYPDKNIA
-195 GVGVAFKLCQALWRK
+195 GVGVAFKLCQALWQK
-210 LRGKDFTGDLDIAAL
+210 MRGKSFTGDLDIVAL
-225 GTVADVVPLVGE
+225 GTVADVVPLLGE
-237 NRKIVQQGLRVMKKS
+237 NRKIVQQGLRVLKKS

-261 AVTELKDKE
+261 AVTELQEKE

-297 ELLLTEEAAEAQA
+297 ELLLTEDGEEAQA

-330 QAAERQIEEID
+330 QAAEKQIEEID
-341 VKKAA
+341 VKRAH

-380 ENGIGKGSCRSIR
+380 EDGVGKGSCRSIR
-393 GFHMFEALSACQE
+393 GFHMFEALSACKE

-422 RSEGIAAF
+422 RSADIASF
-430 RASLEA
+430 REALEA
-436 YAKRV
+436 YAAKV
-441 LTEKDF
+441 LTEEDF
-447 IPILDIELELA
+447 VPILDIELELA
-458 PDKISERLMTEIKL
+458 PEKITEQLMTEIKL

-478 GNPKPLFSCSS
+478 GNPKPLFSTQG

-511 VDASID
+511 LDASID
-517 VLAWGR
+517 VLAWGK
-523 GEAAALINR
+523 GEEAPLVNR
-532 ERVDIAYFPEY
+532 ERIDIAYFPEY

-560 PAHDDAKHPD
+560 PARAEAKHPD
-570 RDDLASVY
+570 RDALASVY
-578 RFFLARQRAGEELP
+578 RFLLARQRAGEGLP
-592 SDAEKL
+592 TDAEKL
-598 LAAYLQAFPAMGTF
+598 LAEYLLHFPVMGIF
-612 TFQKSLQIFEEL
+612 TFQKALQIFEEL
-624 GVLQA
+624 SVLLPD
-629 ADGRYAFCPPQ
+629 DGRYAFCPPQ
-640 GKLDLQKSR
+640 EKLDLQKSR
-649 LFREGNPL
+649 IFREGNPL

>member
-1 MEKKWSLLPDVSAR
+1 MEKEWSLLPDTSAR
-15 AVELSQR
+15 AVEFSQR

-32 LLHRGIESDEA
+32 LLHRGITSDEE
-43 ARDFLHPEKQPFHDP
+43 ARAFLHPEKQPFHDP
-58 FRMQDMEKA
+58 FLMRDMEKA
-67 VERIERAI
+67 VSRIEQAI
-75 AEKERIV
+75 EAQERIV

-96 LLCRSLHQLGADVRY
+96 LLCRNLRQLGAAADY

-120 YGLHKETLDEIIAS
+120 YGLHKETLDEIIAG
-134 GAALIVTVDC
+134 GARLIVTVDC
-144 GISAVEEAAGAA
+144 GISAVEEAAAA
-156 GSVDLIITDHH
+156 KDKVDLIITDHH
-167 LPGEELPAAL
+167 LPGKELPKAL

-184 EDCAYPDKNIA
+184 ADCAYPDKNIA
-195 GVGVAFKLCQALWRK
+195 GVGVAFKLCQALWQK
-210 LRGKDFTGDLDIAAL
+210 MRGKAFTGDLDIVAL
-225 GTVADVVPLVGE
+225 GTVADIVPLLGE
-237 NRKIVQQGLRVMKKS
+237 NRKIVQQGLRVLKKS

-261 AVTELKDKE
+261 AVTELQEKE

-297 ELLLTEEAAEAQA
+297 ELLLTEDGEEAQA

-330 QAAERQIEEID
+330 QAAEKQIEEID
-341 VKKAA
+341 VKRAH

-380 ENGIGKGSCRSIR
+380 EDGVGKGSCRSIR
-393 GFHMFEALSACQE
+393 GFHMFEALSACRE

-422 RSEGIAAF
+422 RSADVASF
-430 RASLEA
+430 REAMEA
-436 YAKRV
+436 YAAKV
-441 LTEKDF
+441 LTEEDF
-447 IPILDIELELA
+447 VPILDIELELA
-458 PDKISERLMTEIKL
+458 PEKITEQLMTEIKL

-478 GNPKPLFSCSS
+478 GNPKPLFASHG

-511 VDASID
+511 LDASID
-517 VLAWGR
+517 VLAWGK
-523 GEAAALINR
+523 GEEAPLVNR
-532 ERVDIAYFPEY
+532 ERIDIAYFPEY

-560 PAHDDAKHPD
+560 PARAEAKHPD
-570 RDDLASVY
+570 RNALASVY
-578 RFFLARQRAGEELP
+578 RFLFARQKAAELP
-592 SDAEKL
+592 LDAEYL
-598 LAAYLQAFPAMGTF
+598 LAEYLRHFPVMGIF
-612 TFQKSLQIFEEL
+612 TFQKALQIFEEL
-624 GVLQA
+624 GVLHA
-629 ADGRYAFCPPQ
+629 ADGTYKFSAPKER
-640 GKLDLQKSR
+640 LDLYKSR
-649 LFREGNPL
+649 IFREGNPL

>member
-1 MEKKWSLLPDVSAR
+1 MEKEWSLLPDTSAR
-15 AVELSQR
+15 AVEFSQR

-32 LLHRGIESDEA
+32 LLHRGITSDEE
-43 ARDFLHPEKQPFHDP
+43 ARAFLHPEKQPFHDP
-58 FRMQDMEKA
+58 FLRRDMEKA
-67 VERIERAI
+67 VSRIEQAI
-75 AEKERIV
+75 EAQERIV

-96 LLCRSLHQLGADVRY
+96 LLCRNLRQLGANAGY

-120 YGLHKETLDEIIAS
+120 YGLHKETLDEIIAG
-134 GAALIVTVDC
+134 GARLIVTVDC
-144 GISAVEEAAGAA
+144 GISAVEEAAAA
-156 GSVDLIITDHH
+156 KDKVDLIITDHH
-167 LPGEELPAAL
+167 LPGQELPKAL

-184 EDCAYPDKNIA
+184 ADCAYPDKNIA
-195 GVGVAFKLCQALWRK
+195 GVGVAFKLCQALWQK
-210 LRGKDFTGDLDIAAL
+210 MRGKSFTGDLDIVAL
-225 GTVADVVPLVGE
+225 GTVADVVPLLGE
-237 NRKIVQQGLRVMKKS
+237 NRKIVQQGLRVLKKS

-261 AVTELKDKE
+261 AVTELQEKE

-297 ELLLTEEAAEAQA
+297 ELLLTEDGEEAQA

-330 QAAERQIEEID
+330 QAAEKQIEEID
-341 VKKAA
+341 VKRAH

-380 ENGIGKGSCRSIR
+380 EDGVGKGSCRSIR
-393 GFHMFEALSACQE
+393 GFHMFEALSACKE

-422 RSEGIAAF
+422 RSADIASF
-430 RASLEA
+430 REALEA
-436 YAKRV
+436 YAAKV
-441 LTEKDF
+441 LTEEDF
-447 IPILDIELELA
+447 VPILDIELELA
-458 PDKISERLMTEIKL
+458 PEKITEQLMTEIKL

-478 GNPKPLFSCSS
+478 GNPKPLFSTHG
-489 VRGSYAR
+489 VRSSYAR

-511 VDASID
+511 LDASID
-517 VLAWGR
+517 VLAWGK
-523 GEAAALINR
+523 GEEAPLVNR
-532 ERVDIAYFPEY
+532 ERIDIAYFPEY

-560 PAHDDAKHPD
+560 PARAEAKHPD
-570 RDDLASVY
+570 RDALAAVY
-578 RFFLARQRAGEELP
+578 RFLLARQRAGEGLP
-592 SDAEKL
+592 ADAEKL
-598 LAAYLQAFPAMGTF
+598 LAEYLLHFPVMGIF
-612 TFQKSLQIFEEL
+612 TFQKALQIFEEL
-624 GVLQA
+624 GILHA
-629 ADGRYAFCPPQ
+629 ADGTYKFSAPKER
-640 GKLDLQKSR
+640 LDLYKSR
-649 LFREGNPL
+649 IFREGNPL

>member
-1 MEKKWSLLPDVSAR
+1 MEKEWSLLPDVSAR
-15 AVELSQR
+15 AVEFSQR

-32 LLHRGIESDEA
+32 LLHRGLASDAEA
-43 ARDFLHPEKQPFHDP
+43 RNFLHPEKQPFYDP
-58 FRMQDMEKA
+58 FLMKDMEKA
-67 VERIERAI
+67 VSRIAQAI
-75 AEKERIV
+75 QAKERIV

-96 LLCRSLHQLGADVRY
+96 LLCRSLRQLGADVGY

-120 YGLHKETLDEIIAS
+120 YGLHKETLDEIIAA

-144 GISAVEEAAGAA
+144 GISAVEEAAEVKDK
-156 GSVDLIITDHH
+156 VDLIITDHH
-167 LPGEELPAAL
+167 LPGKELPKAV

-184 EDCAYPDKNIA
+184 ADCPYPDKNIA
-195 GVGVAFKLCQALWRK
+195 GVGVAFKLCQALWQK
-210 LRGKDFTGDLDIAAL
+210 MRGKTFTGDLDIVAL

-237 NRKIVQQGLRVMKKS
+237 NRKIVQQGLRVLKKS
-252 KRPGIQALL
+252 KRLGIQALL
-261 AVTELKDKE
+261 AVTELKEKE

-297 ELLLTEEAAEAQA
+297 ELLLTEDAAEAQA

-330 QAAERQIEEID
+330 QAAEKQIESID
-341 VKKAA
+341 IQKAP

-380 ENGIGKGSCRSIR
+380 EDGVGKGSCRSIR
-393 GFHMFEALSACQE
+393 GFHMFEALSACKE
-406 HLLGFG
+406 YLLGFG

-422 RSEGIAAF
+422 RSEDIAPF
-430 RASLEA
+430 REALAA
-436 YAKRV
+436 YATRV
-441 LTEKDF
+441 LAAEDF

-458 PDKISERLMTEIKL
+458 PDKISEKLMTEIKL

-478 GNPKPLFSCSS
+478 GNPKPLFSSHG
-489 VRGSYAR
+489 VRGSYAQR
-496 QIGKE
+496 IGKE
-501 GQHLKFELDG
+501 GQHLKFALDG
-511 VDASID
+511 VDESID

-523 GEAAALINR
+523 GEAAPLVNR
-532 ERVDIAYFPEY
+532 ERIDIAYFPEY

-560 PAHDDAKHPD
+560 PARAEAKHPD
-570 RDDLASVY
+570 RDALASVY
-578 RFFLARQRAGEELP
+578 RFLFARQKAAELP
-592 SDAEKL
+592 LDAEYL
-598 LAAYLQAFPAMGTF
+598 LAEYLRHFPVMGIF
-612 TFQKSLQIFEEL
+612 TFQKALQIFEEL
-624 GVLQA
+624 GILHA
-629 ADGRYAFCPPQ
+629 ADGTYKFSAPKER
-640 GKLDLQKSR
+640 LDLYKSR
-649 LFREGNPL
+649 IFREGNPL